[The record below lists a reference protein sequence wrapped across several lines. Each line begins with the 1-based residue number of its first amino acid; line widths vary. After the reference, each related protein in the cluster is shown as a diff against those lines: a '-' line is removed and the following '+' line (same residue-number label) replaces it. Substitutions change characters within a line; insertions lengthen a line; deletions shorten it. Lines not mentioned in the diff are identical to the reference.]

1 MWNESLYK
9 IYFIDKSKFNDL
21 YEKRFE
27 SENTYK
33 FKFNI
38 HNNPAFFFYHK
49 DILRMISNI
58 SFLDKKVTNILNV
71 LPTIA
76 KTLYIKKSLID
87 EILYTNEIEGIIST
101 RKEISEIIDII
112 KNNEKS
118 KPNKIQSL
126 INKYLMLMDNQHD
139 FTINNCNDV
148 RRLYDELVLDDVV
161 AYDPKDKPDGVIF
174 RANSVQ
180 VLNGVS
186 KKIMHEGIMP
196 EAKIIDMMSNVIN
209 FLNDE
214 TVEPI
219 IRIAIFHYI
228 FSYIH
233 PFYDGNG
240 RTNRFISSLYLKMA
254 YNPIIAFRL
263 SLTIKENKKQ
273 YYDAF
278 DFTNSKYNKGDITTF
293 VYEFIEIIQ
302 NAYEKTY
309 DYLLIKQRELNDAS
323 NKLLNMDLTEQEKKI
338 LWLLYQTEIFK
349 GEKVKIKDI
358 SSFIKISE
366 PTTRKVLVSLFNKK
380 LIKEEKQAKN
390 KVYSLNLNE

>member
-1 MWNESLYK
+1 
-9 IYFIDKSKFNDL
+9 
-21 YEKRFE
+21 
-27 SENTYK
+27 
-33 FKFNI
+33 
-38 HNNPAFFFYHK
+38 
-49 DILRMISNI
+49 
-58 SFLDKKVTNILNV
+58 
-71 LPTIA
+71 
-76 KTLYIKKSLID
+76 
-87 EILYTNEIEGIIST
+87 
-101 RKEISEIIDII
+101 
-112 KNNEKS
+112 
-118 KPNKIQSL
+118 
-126 INKYLMLMDNQHD
+126 ML
-139 FTINNCNDV
+139 
-148 RRLYDELVLDDVV
+148 
-161 AYDPKDKPDGVIF
+161 F
-174 RANSVQ
+174 RS
-180 VLNGVS
+180 
-186 KKIMHEGIMP
+186 
-196 EAKIIDMMSNVIN
+196 
-209 FLNDE
+209 
-214 TVEPI
+214 
-219 IRIAIFHYI
+219 
-228 FSYIH
+228 
-233 PFYDGNG
+233 
-240 RTNRFISSLYLKMA
+240 ISSLYLKMA

-302 NAYEKTY
+302 KAYEKTY